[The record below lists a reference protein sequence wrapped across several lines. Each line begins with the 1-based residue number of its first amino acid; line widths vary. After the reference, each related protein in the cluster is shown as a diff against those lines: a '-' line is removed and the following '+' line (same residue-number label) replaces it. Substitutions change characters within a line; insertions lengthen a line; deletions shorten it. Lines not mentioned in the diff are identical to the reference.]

1 MYPGYQEVEVALI
14 FKCVYAKA
22 YVLVSI
28 ILEPIHL
35 VFCINQKEISEY

>member
-14 FKCVYAKA
+14 LNVYMPRL
-22 YVLVSI
+22 YCF

-35 VFCINQKEISEY
+35 VFCINQKEISEH